1 MISYKIKNI
10 NLAPA
15 GKKKIIWA
23 GNAMPVIKFLEKK
36 YSTHKPMRGMHI
48 AACMHVTSET
58 ANLMILL
65 KKAGAQIHLSAS
77 NPLSTQD
84 EVAASLVKDYGISV
98 FAVHGAKRTDYFKQL
113 ESTITKNTNFTMDD
127 GADLV
132 KMLHS
137 DKRNLL
143 PQIWGGTEETTTG
156 VIRLKALAAQGK
168 LAYPI
173 VAVNDAMTKHF
184 FDNRYG
190 TGQSTVDGIIRATNV
205 LFAGKTIVIAGYG
218 WCGRGVAMRAR
229 GHGADVVV
237 TEVDPVRA
245 LEAKMDGLRVMPM
258 REAVKVGDIFVTA
271 TGDIHVLDARHFKF
285 MKSGAILANTGHFDV
300 EIDMKS
306 LKKMSKSIK
315 EVRPHV
321 VAYELPGRTIYVIAE
336 GRLVNLSAAEGHPA
350 QVMDMSFAGQFMA
363 AKYVKENK
371 NKLKPAVYNLPE
383 KLDNEIAELKLK
395 TMGIEIDTLTPEQAR
410 YLASWEVGT

>member
-1 MISYKIKNI
+1 MKEYKIKNI
-10 NLAPA
+10 NLAGL
-15 GKKKIIWA
+15 GKKKILWA
-23 GNAMPVIKFLEKK
+23 REGMPVLQYLEKK
-36 YSTHKPMRGMHI
+36 YSTTKPMRGMVI

-65 KKAGAQIHLSAS
+65 KKAGAQVRLSAS

-84 EVAASLVKDYGISV
+84 EIAASLVKDYGISV
-98 FAVHGAKRTDYFKQL
+98 FAVRGANRQEYFKHLQ
-113 ESTITKNTNFTMDD
+113 SAITPKTNFTMDD

-143 PQIWGGTEETTTG
+143 SQIWGGTEETTTG
-156 VIRLKALAAQGK
+156 VIRLKALAGQGK

-205 LFAGKTIVIAGYG
+205 LLAGKTLVIAGYG

-229 GHGADVVV
+229 GHGADVII

-245 LEAKMDGLRVMPM
+245 LEAKMDGLRVMTM
-258 REAVKVGDIFVTA
+258 NEAVKQGDIFVTA
-271 TGDIHVLDARHFKF
+271 TGDIHVLDQKHFKN
-285 MKSGAILANTGHFDV
+285 MKTGAILANTGHFDV
-300 EIDMKS
+300 EINMKA
-306 LKKMSKSIK
+306 LRKIAKSVR
-315 EVRPHV
+315 EVRPNV
-321 VAYELPGRTIYVIAE
+321 VAYELPGRILYVLAE

-363 AKYVKENK
+363 AKFVKENK
-371 NKLKPAVYNLPE
+371 NKLKPAVYNLPI
-383 KLDNEIAELKLK
+383 KLDNQIAELKLK
-395 TMGIEIDTLTPEQAR
+395 TMGIGIDRLTPEQAK